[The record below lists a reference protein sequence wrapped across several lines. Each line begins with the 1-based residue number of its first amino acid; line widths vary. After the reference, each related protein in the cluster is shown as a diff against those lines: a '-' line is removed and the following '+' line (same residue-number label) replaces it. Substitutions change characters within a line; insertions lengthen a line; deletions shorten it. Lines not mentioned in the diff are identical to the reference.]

1 MLVLTRKAG
10 ETIVIGDDIE
20 ITIISTKNDQVKIGI
35 NAPKNMDIFR
45 KELLVQITNEN
56 VQASS
61 IQGDLL
67 SLIKKK

>member
-10 ETIVIGDDIE
+10 ESIVIGEDIE
-20 ITIISTKNDQVKIGI
+20 ITIISTKNDQIKIGI
-35 NAPKNMDIFR
+35 NAPKTMDIFR